1 MPGPKAPQ
9 ISLSPDERQ
18 GLAGLIRAHKTPQ
31 HLSFRARSFS
41 TTDADGQNMREVA
54 DGLSTL
60 SRLSQSRRWTA
71 PKLARP
77 SRRLSSGDACKTP
90 ASRDACHL

>member
-31 HLSFRARSFS
+31 HLSFRAQIILQL
-41 TTDADGQNMREVA
+41 ADGQNTREVA
-54 DGLSTL
+54 DGLRACKNRI
-60 SRLSQSRRWTA
+60 SRFAVSGHRTRACSRRG
-71 PKLARP
+71 RMV
-77 SRRLSSGDACKTP
+77 
-90 ASRDACHL
+90 

>member
-31 HLSFRARSFS
+31 HLSFRARSFYNWRMGR
-41 TTDADGQNMREVA
+41 TRVK
-54 DGLSTL
+54 
-60 SRLSQSRRWTA
+60 SRTA
-71 PKLARP
+71 
-77 SRRLSSGDACKTP
+77 
-90 ASRDACHL
+90 